1 MSITLNEQG
10 QITIP
15 EDILK
20 QISWKPGT
28 NFVFDADKSGDLILR
43 PERISKPLDE
53 ERFRQAIGTLP
64 PWPGGTDT
72 FMEFLRG
79 PCEDLPP
86 IPEELPPVA
95 E

>member
-1 MSITLNEQG
+1 MTITMNEQG

-20 QISWKPGT
+20 RISWKPGT
-28 NFVFDADKSGDLILR
+28 NFVFDADANGELILR
-43 PERISKPLDE
+43 REGTAQPIGDD
-53 ERFRQAIGTLP
+53 RFRQVIGSVP

-72 FMEFLRG
+72 YMEFIRG
-79 PCEDLPP
+79 PY
-86 IPEELPPVA
+86 EELPPLD